1 MANVLNP
8 EPESITLNTTLEPT
22 TLEPATEL
30 EQPPF
35 ESTSNP
41 ETAEVVEVPALDAD
55 APTEPVAKAVPVE
68 AAPAEEIAPEI
79 VAQAE
84 PVVEAKAEPVVA
96 AAAEPVVE
104 AKAEPVVA
112 AKAEPVVEAKA
123 EPVVE
128 AKAEPVVAAVAETA
142 AEIQAAPEA
151 APPATAAAPVARA
164 KAPEHGLESMDDF
177 SAALAAFEREQAA
190 EAAAVE
196 AYGDKIVSG
205 TVIKQTEKHL
215 VVDVGLK
222 SEGLVPLEQVL
233 DHSGAVRFNPGDVID
248 VVIEREEPEG
258 GYLVSF
264 ERAQRLRIWDTIEK
278 AANDKTPM
286 TGTVISRVKGGLT
299 VDIGLKAFLP
309 GSQLEIRPVRNLD
322 GYLGQQIEVRVIKLN
337 KKRGNVVVSRK
348 EILEEEQ
355 NAKRSTT
362 LEHLGEGAILTG
374 TVKNLTDYGAFVDL
388 GGIDG
393 LLHITDMSWGRLTH
407 PRDLVNV
414 GDEIQVKVLKFDKD
428 KQRVSLGFKQLT
440 PDPWLDASERYP
452 VGAHVKGRVLS
463 VTDYGAFVELEQG
476 IEGLVH
482 LSEMTWS
489 KRLKHPSKLVK
500 PGDEVETVVLS
511 VNPADR
517 RISLG
522 MKQLL
527 ENPWENLTEKYPT
540 GAVVEGRVRN
550 LTDFG
555 AFIEIEDGIDGL
567 VHVSNLSWTKRVKH
581 PSEIVKKGEKVKAVV
596 LGVEPAEP
604 ASLAGHQ
611 AVAARR
617 LGELLRLA
625 SGGRRGPRQGA
636 ADGAIWSLRR
646 DRGGCRGSLPHLRGR
661 RRRRIEAGD
670 GPGAR
675 LQDHQDQRRGEEGG
689 LEPARH
695 RPGGQPHTGRALQG
709 GYSQASGLQLH
720 HHARRPDQLAQGRA
734 LSRFP
739 FRHQCT
745 TAALRGGRCCLDFV
759 FHSFSLCPASTL
771 ASATPGVSFQVKESS
786 TMPRNVDAR
795 IPYSAE
801 FQP

>member
-1 MANVLNP
+1 MGHGIPEHAAMANVLNP
-8 EPESITLNTTLEPT
+8 EPESITLNTLETP

-30 EQPPF
+30 EQPSY

-41 ETAEVVEVPALDAD
+41 ETAEAVEISALDAD
-55 APTEPVAKAVPVE
+55 ALTEPVAE
-68 AAPAEEIAPEI
+68 AAPQVESATAEA
-79 VAQAE
+79 
-84 PVVEAKAEPVVA
+84 
-96 AAAEPVVE
+96 
-104 AKAEPVVA
+104 
-112 AKAEPVVEAKA
+112 
-123 EPVVE
+123 
-128 AKAEPVVAAVAETA
+128 
-142 AEIQAAPEA
+142 
-151 APPATAAAPVARA
+151 ATAAAPAAARA
-164 KAPEHGLESMDDF
+164 TEVPEAPAEPETEATASDVHELADPAEDPSEDGSAEAPVYEAHGTETMDDF

-196 AYGDKIVSG
+196 AYGDKLVTG

-215 VVDVGLK
+215 IIDVGLK
-222 SEGLVPLEQVL
+222 SEGMVPIEQVL
-233 DHSGAVRFNPGDVID
+233 DHTGAVKFQPGDVID

-258 GYLVSF
+258 GYLVSY
-264 ERAQRLRIWDTIEK
+264 ERAQRLRVWDVIEK
-278 AANDKTPM
+278 AANDKTPVI
-286 TGTVISRVKGGLT
+286 GTVVSRVKGGLT

-355 NAKRSTT
+355 NAKRSGT
-362 LEHLGEGAILTG
+362 LEQLGEGAVLTG

-440 PDPWLDASERYP
+440 PDPWLDATERYP
-452 VGAHVKGRVLS
+452 VGARVKGRVLS

-527 ENPWENLTEKYPT
+527 DNPWENLTERYPAGT
-540 GAVVEGRVRN
+540 VVEGRVRN

-581 PSEIVKKGEKVKAVV
+581 PSEVVKKGEKVKAVV
-596 LGVEPAEP
+596 LGVEP
-604 ASLAGHQ
+604 Q
-611 AVAARR
+611 NRR
-617 LGELLRLA
+617 LSLGIKQLQPDVWESFFAAHRVGDVVHGKVLRTA
-625 SGGRRGPRQGA
+625 QFGA
-636 ADGAIWSLRR
+636 FVEIAEGVEGLCHIS
-646 DRGGCRGSLPHLRGR
+646 
-661 RRRRIEAGD
+661 EAGD
-670 GPGAR
+670 
-675 LQDHQDQRRGEEGG
+675 EGG
-689 LEPARH
+689 GPSKLE
-695 RPGGQPHTGRALQG
+695 TGLEHEFKIIKINVEEKKVGLSLRAVSG
-709 GYSQASGLQLH
+709 HEAS
-720 HHARRPDQLAQGRA
+720 RA
-734 LSRFP
+734 EVQDYKSEN
-739 FRHQCT
+739 
-745 TAALRGGRCCLDFV
+745 RGGS
-759 FHSFSLCPASTL
+759 HKQP
-771 ASATPGVSFQVKESS
+771 VSSS
-786 TMPRNVDAR
+786 TTTLGDLINWKSER
-795 IPYSAE
+795 
-801 FQP
+801 

>member
-8 EPESITLNTTLEPT
+8 ETESTTLNTELETP
-22 TLEPATEL
+22 TLEPAAESL
-30 EQPPF
+30 QPSP
-35 ESTSNP
+35 ESTSTP
-41 ETAEVVEVPALDAD
+41 ETIEAVASPALDAD
-55 APTEPVAKAVPVE
+55 APTESAE
-68 AAPAEEIAPEI
+68 APA
-79 VAQAE
+79 
-84 PVVEAKAEPVVA
+84 VVA
-96 AAAEPVVE
+96 EATVEPAQIAEVTAE
-104 AKAEPVVA
+104 ADHAS
-112 AKAEPVVEAKA
+112 
-123 EPVVE
+123 
-128 AKAEPVVAAVAETA
+128 
-142 AEIQAAPEA
+142 
-151 APPATAAAPVARA
+151 
-164 KAPEHGLESMDDF
+164 ESMEDF
-177 SAALAAFEREQAA
+177 SAALEAFEREQAA

-196 AYGDKIVSG
+196 AYGDKIVTG
-205 TVIKQTEKHL
+205 TVVKQTEKHL

-222 SEGLVPLEQVL
+222 SEGLVPLEQVV
-233 DHSGAVRFNPGDVID
+233 DHTGAVKFQPGEQIE

-264 ERAQRLRIWDTIEK
+264 EKAQRLRVWDVIEK
-278 AANDKTPM
+278 AANEKTPVI
-286 TGTVISRVKGGLT
+286 GTVVSRVKGGLT
-299 VDIGLKAFLP
+299 VDIGMKAFLP

-355 NAKRSTT
+355 TAKRSLTM
-362 LEHLGEGAILTG
+362 EHLGEGAVLTG

-452 VGAHVKGRVLS
+452 VGAHVHGRVLS

-489 KRLKHPSKLVK
+489 KRLKHPSKMVK
-500 PGDEVETVVLS
+500 PGDEVDTVVLS

-527 ENPWENLTEKYPT
+527 ENPWEHLVERYPAGT
-540 GAVVEGRVRN
+540 IVEGRVRN

-581 PSEIVKKGEKVKAVV
+581 PSEVVKKGEKVKAVV
-596 LGVEPAEP
+596 LGVEP
-604 ASLAGHQ
+604 Q
-611 AVAARR
+611 NRR
-617 LGELLRLA
+617 LSLGIKQLQPDVWESFFAAHRVGDVVHGKVLRTAQFGAFVEIAEGVEGLCHVSEAVGEDGVPVNLE
-625 SGGRRGPRQGA
+625 QGQEHEFKIIKINVEEKKV
-636 ADGAIWSLRR
+636 GLSLRTT
-646 DRGGCRGSLPHLRGR
+646 GH
-661 RRRRIEAGD
+661 EAS
-670 GPGAR
+670 
-675 LQDHQDQRRGEEGG
+675 
-689 LEPARH
+689 
-695 RPGGQPHTGRALQG
+695 RATVEH
-709 GYSQASGLQLH
+709 Y
-720 HHARRPDQLAQGRA
+720 
-734 LSRFP
+734 
-739 FRHQCT
+739 
-745 TAALRGGRCCLDFV
+745 
-759 FHSFSLCPASTL
+759 
-771 ASATPGVSFQVKESS
+771 KESS
-786 TMPRNVDAR
+786 HKSSSSSSTTTLGDLINWKK
-795 IPYSAE
+795 SE
-801 FQP
+801 E

>member
-1 MANVLNP
+1 MPNVLNP
-8 EPESITLNTTLEPT
+8 EPESITLNTELEIP

-30 EQPPF
+30 EQPPY
-35 ESTSNP
+35 ESTSNT
-41 ETAEVVEVPALDAD
+41 ETAEVALTDDELAALDAD
-55 APTEPVAKAVPVE
+55 APTEPVDQTPPV
-68 AAPAEEIAPEI
+68 AE
-79 VAQAE
+79 
-84 PVVEAKAEPVVA
+84 VA
-96 AAAEPVVE
+96 AA
-104 AKAEPVVA
+104 
-112 AKAEPVVEAKA
+112 
-123 EPVVE
+123 
-128 AKAEPVVAAVAETA
+128 ETPQVTA
-142 AEIQAAPEA
+142 S
-151 APPATAAAPVARA
+151 APPVDEVASPAESVPAPRAAAPVHEAHG
-164 KAPEHGLESMDDF
+164 PESAEDF

-196 AYGDKIVSG
+196 AFGDKIVSG
-205 TVIKQTEKHL
+205 TVIKATDKHL
-215 VVDVGLK
+215 VIDVGLK

-233 DHSGAVRFNPGDVID
+233 DHTGEVKFQPGDVID

-258 GYLVSF
+258 GYLASF
-264 ERAQRLRIWDTIEK
+264 ERAQRLRIWETIEK
-278 AANDKTPM
+278 AAAGKTPLM
-286 TGTVISRVKGGLT
+286 GTVVSRVKGGLT

-355 NAKRSTT
+355 TAKRTGT
-362 LEHLGEGAILTG
+362 LGQLGEGAILTG

-452 VGAHVKGRVLS
+452 VGARVHGRVLS

-527 ENPWENLTEKYPT
+527 DNPWENLTERYPAGT
-540 GAVVEGRVRN
+540 VVEGRVRN
-550 LTDFG
+550 LTEFG

-567 VHVSNLSWTKRVKH
+567 VHVSNLSWTKRIKH
-581 PSEIVKKGEKVKAVV
+581 PSEVVKKGEKVKAVV
-596 LGVEPAEP
+596 LGVEP
-604 ASLAGHQ
+604 Q
-611 AVAARR
+611 NRR
-617 LGELLRLA
+617 LSLGIKQLQPDVWESFFAAHRVGDVVHGKVLRTA
-625 SGGRRGPRQGA
+625 QFGA
-636 ADGAIWSLRR
+636 FVEIAEGVEGLCHIS
-646 DRGGCRGSLPHLRGR
+646 
-661 RRRRIEAGD
+661 EAGD
-670 GPGAR
+670 EAGKPSK
-675 LQDHQDQRRGEEGG
+675 LETG
-689 LEPARH
+689 LEHDFKIIKINVEEKKVGLSLRAV
-695 RPGGQPHTGRALQG
+695 GRE
-709 GYSQASGLQLH
+709 AS
-720 HHARRPDQLAQGRA
+720 RAQVESYKKEVHKA
-734 LSRFP
+734 P
-739 FRHQCT
+739 
-745 TAALRGGRCCLDFV
+745 
-759 FHSFSLCPASTL
+759 
-771 ASATPGVSFQVKESS
+771 VSSS
-786 TMPRNVDAR
+786 TTTLGDLINWRKSER
-795 IPYSAE
+795 
-801 FQP
+801 

>member
-1 MANVLNP
+1 MPNVLNP
-8 EPESITLNTTLEPT
+8 EPESITLNSELET
-22 TLEPATEL
+22 ITLEPATEQDSL
-30 EQPPF
+30 PRIDQPLR
-35 ESTSNP
+35 ESTSNTA
-41 ETAEVVEVPALDAD
+41 ETAEVVEVLPALDAD
-55 APTEPVAKAVPVE
+55 ALTEPELQAEPAVETAKAEEIIESAPATEE
-68 AAPAEEIAPEI
+68 ATKPAEE
-79 VAQAE
+79 AE
-84 PVVEAKAEPVVA
+84 SKIEPAPVVHA
-96 AAAEPVVE
+96 AAATED
-104 AKAEPVVA
+104 ATK
-112 AKAEPVVEAKA
+112 
-123 EPVVE
+123 
-128 AKAEPVVAAVAETA
+128 
-142 AEIQAAPEA
+142 
-151 APPATAAAPVARA
+151 PPAEAEGKIEAAPVAHVA
-164 KAPEHGLESMDDF
+164 HAPEAHAHETADDF

-196 AYGDKIVSG
+196 AYGDKLVTG
-205 TVIKQTEKHL
+205 TVIKATDKHL
-215 VVDVGLK
+215 VIDVGLK

-233 DHSGAVRFNPGDVID
+233 DHTGAVKFQPGDVID

-258 GYLVSF
+258 GYLVSY
-264 ERAQRLRIWDTIEK
+264 ERAQRLRVWDVIEK
-278 AANDKTPM
+278 AATDKTPV
-286 TGTVISRVKGGLT
+286 TGTVVSRVKGGLT

-355 NAKRSTT
+355 NSKRSTT
-362 LEHLGEGAILTG
+362 LAHLGEDAVLTG

-440 PDPWLDASERYP
+440 PDPWLDATERYP
-452 VGAHVKGRVLS
+452 VGARVKGRVLS

-527 ENPWENLTEKYPT
+527 DNPWENLTERYPAGT
-540 GAVVEGRVRN
+540 IVEGRVRN

-596 LGVEPAEP
+596 LGVEP
-604 ASLAGHQ
+604 Q
-611 AVAARR
+611 NRR
-617 LGELLRLA
+617 LSLGIKQLQPDVWESFFAAHRVGDIVHGKVLRTAQFGAFVEIAEGVEGLCHISEA
-625 SGGRRGPRQGA
+625 GDEPGGPSKLETGLEHDFKIIKINVEEKKVGL
-636 ADGAIWSLRR
+636 SLRAVSGHEASR
-646 DRGGCRGSLPHLRGR
+646 AEVQDYKSENRGDRGGHK
-661 RRRRIEAGD
+661 
-670 GPGAR
+670 
-675 LQDHQDQRRGEEGG
+675 
-689 LEPARH
+689 
-695 RPGGQPHTGRALQG
+695 QP
-709 GYSQASGLQLH
+709 
-720 HHARRPDQLAQGRA
+720 
-734 LSRFP
+734 
-739 FRHQCT
+739 
-745 TAALRGGRCCLDFV
+745 
-759 FHSFSLCPASTL
+759 
-771 ASATPGVSFQVKESS
+771 VSSS
-786 TMPRNVDAR
+786 TTTLGDLINFRKGER
-795 IPYSAE
+795 
-801 FQP
+801 

>member
-1 MANVLNP
+1 L
-8 EPESITLNTTLEPT
+8 ESP
-22 TLEPATEL
+22 TLEPATEQ
-30 EQPPF
+30 EQPLP

-41 ETAEVVEVPALDAD
+41 EIAEVVETPALDAD
-55 APTEPVAKAVPVE
+55 ASTEPEVE
-68 AAPAEEIAPEI
+68 
-79 VAQAE
+79 AE
-84 PVVEAKAEPVVA
+84 PVVETRAEVEPAPVAAEVPAQTEPTAQAEPQIPEAPAPVVA
-96 AAAEPVVE
+96 APAH
-104 AKAEPVVA
+104 AKAA
-112 AKAEPVVEAKA
+112 H
-123 EPVVE
+123 
-128 AKAEPVVAAVAETA
+128 T
-142 AEIQAAPEA
+142 
-151 APPATAAAPVARA
+151 
-164 KAPEHGLESMDDF
+164 EHGLDSMDDF
-177 SAALAAFEREQAA
+177 SAALEAFEREQAA

-205 TVIKQTEKHL
+205 TVVKQTEKHL
-215 VVDVGLK
+215 VIDVGLK
-222 SEGLVPLEQVL
+222 SEGLVPLEQVQ
-233 DHSGAVRFNPGDVID
+233 DHTGAVKFQPGDVIE

-258 GYLVSF
+258 GYLASY
-264 ERAQRLRIWDTIEK
+264 ERAQRLRVWDTIEK
-278 AANDKTPM
+278 AAADKTPIM
-286 TGTVISRVKGGLT
+286 GTVVSRVKGGVT

-362 LEHLGEGAILTG
+362 LEQLGEGAVLTG

-440 PDPWLDASERYP
+440 PDPWLDATERYP
-452 VGAHVKGRVLS
+452 VGAHVHGRVLS

-500 PGDEVETVVLS
+500 PADEVETVVLS

-522 MKQLL
+522 MKQLMD
-527 ENPWENLTEKYPT
+527 NPWENLTERYPA
-540 GAVVEGRVRN
+540 GAIVEGRVRN

-596 LGVEPAEP
+596 LGVEP
-604 ASLAGHQ
+604 Q
-611 AVAARR
+611 NRR
-617 LGELLRLA
+617 LSLGIKQLQPDVWESFFATHRVGDQVHGKVLRTA
-625 SGGRRGPRQGA
+625 QFGA
-636 ADGAIWSLRR
+636 FVEIAEGVEGLCHIS
-646 DRGGCRGSLPHLRGR
+646 
-661 RRRRIEAGD
+661 EAGD
-670 GPGAR
+670 
-675 LQDHQDQRRGEEGG
+675 EGG
-689 LEPARH
+689 GSKLETGLEHEFKIIKINVEEKKVGLSLRAI
-695 RPGGQPHTGRALQG
+695 GQEASRA
-709 GYSQASGLQLH
+709 
-720 HHARRPDQLAQGRA
+720 
-734 LSRFP
+734 
-739 FRHQCT
+739 
-745 TAALRGGRCCLDFV
+745 
-759 FHSFSLCPASTL
+759 
-771 ASATPGVSFQVKESS
+771 QVESYKKESHKAPVSSS
-786 TMPRNVDAR
+786 TTTLGDLINLRKSER
-795 IPYSAE
+795 SE
-801 FQP
+801 Q